1 MTREDAE
8 PTSNASRR
16 RVSASSADALR
27 RMRAQKRKD
36 TAPELAIRRELHR
49 MGYRY
54 RVDHPLPRL
63 RRRADIAFTARE
75 IAVFVDGC
83 FWHRCPLH
91 GTLPKNNRD
100 WWEQKLRENVAR
112 DRDTDR
118 RLREAGWTVV
128 RIWEHEDPFEAART
142 IALIYQQKRSN
153 ARRRHRERAG

>member
-8 PTSNASRR
+8 TTPEPPAPTANASRQ
-16 RVSASSADALR
+16 RVTASSADALR

-49 MGYRY
+49 LGCRY
-54 RVDHPLPRL
+54 RVDHPLPGL
-63 RRRADIAFTARE
+63 RRRADIAFTARA

-91 GTLPKNNRD
+91 GTLPKHNRD
-100 WWEQKLRENVAR
+100 WWEKKLSDNVAR

-118 RLREAGWTVV
+118 RLQESGWTVV
-128 RIWEHEDPFEAART
+128 RVWEHEDPVEAARM
-142 IALIYQQKRSN
+142 IALIYQQKTS
-153 ARRRHRERAG
+153 APSA